1 MPVVRQSD
9 DNYGRASG
17 DVKKIIS
24 AERNN
29 PDRAAAM
36 CVEVGTKRLSGRVS
50 YRKARGILRHVGESK
65 GKSTLIIY
73 GAGQTDFVY
82 YIPDLVLS
90 EIFSRLEHDNNV
102 NFLRV
107 RVR

>member
-1 MPVVRQSD
+1 MPVVRESD

-36 CVEVGTKRLSGRVS
+36 CVEVGTKRLSGRIS

-65 GKSTLIIY
+65 AKSTLIIY
-73 GAGQTDFVY
+73 GA
-82 YIPDLVLS
+82 
-90 EIFSRLEHDNNV
+90 
-102 NFLRV
+102 NFGLLKCIDCNGLKTTLTLFP
-107 RVR
+107 